1 MALPKVT
8 PGTYDYGA
16 YANPK
21 AVQYK
26 GGQQAIG
33 AAVGKLFGD
42 IGAGFSERMAQ
53 DKKDK
58 KEVTDFIV
66 NTVGAVDPEVKA
78 GNITDIKAFAE
89 DYGKLKLDRRRN
101 KISEEEYI
109 KAESALQSQYQF
121 LQTLPEIFDS
131 GFEGEIDLNRLKGK
145 DAKRNL
151 FLHKAMNSG
160 NVRTVWDS
168 GKKEFSLQWT
178 SDDGETFNE
187 SLSGFISNTKD
198 YLQLKNKFSFDDADK
213 QAGIAAIADQVNKS
227 SDYKRYMT
235 GVVQTA
241 EGPKSALDIQ
251 KATLGIAQSDY
262 VNQYQQQYGKDIYE
276 DLIAPMLQAS
286 GQPSAEY
293 DPSVHGDM
301 VRQYIAANVVSKVQQ
316 VGNSIPVEDTAASS
330 STRGASQAIKE
341 AEAAQVTAK
350 IDEISSTDKFLP
362 FETFEDQEVVKEG
375 GFLGIGKEVKM
386 VQKQRRK
393 DVLTGEGFIEL
404 SKKLSNVGF
413 DVEPIKGLVETDEG
427 EDEGNVGLEIRNVK
441 TGKKIKL
448 YSLANYKEGEFVNI
462 LKSLAT
468 VGTVTGVMT
477 QDGFNEDDLPPIINN
492 Q

>member
-58 KEVTDFIV
+58 KEITDFIV

-78 GNITDIKAFAE
+78 GNIVDIKAFAE

-198 YLQLKNKFSFDDADK
+198 YLQLKNKFNFNDTDK

-276 DLIAPMLQAS
+276 DLIAPMLESS
-286 GQPSAEY
+286 GQPAAEY

-316 VGNSIPVEDTAASS
+316 VGNSVPVKTETIAKDPRSFAQQIKDANAAN
-330 STRGASQAIKE
+330 RLNVIRDIEIKSPVGPSE
-341 AEAAQVTAK
+341 ETGEKPKDFGSA
-350 IDEISSTDKFLP
+350 L
-362 FETFEDQEVVKEG
+362 FEPSEKS
-375 GFLGIGKEVKM
+375 GIGKPTPFYNDLK
-386 VQKQRRK
+386 VQMSDLGFDIKLEGEIQKEIDGDPYYYPSTIVIK
-393 DVLTGEGFIEL
+393 DSFSGQSRTLPLENLTPDII
-404 SKKLSNVGF
+404 KNILSNLAKVNTSFLMSPQQGQGGL
-413 DVEPIKGLVETDEG
+413 PIY
-427 EDEGNVGLEIRNVK
+427 N
-441 TGKKIKL
+441 
-448 YSLANYKEGEFVNI
+448 
-462 LKSLAT
+462 
-468 VGTVTGVMT
+468 
-477 QDGFNEDDLPPIINN
+477 
-492 Q
+492 

>member
-66 NTVGAVDPEVKA
+66 NTVGAVNPEVKA

-241 EGPKSALDIQ
+241 EGPKSALDVQ

-286 GQPSAEY
+286 GAPVSEY

-316 VGNSIPVEDTAASS
+316 VGNSVPVEDTAASS
-330 STRGASQAIKE
+330 STRGAAQAIKE
-341 AEAAQVTAK
+341 AEAAQVISE
-350 IDEISSTDKFLP
+350 IDRISSNDNFLP
-362 FETFEDQEVVKEG
+362 LERITETVVTKK
-375 GFLGIGKEVKM
+375 GFLGIGKETEEKTRVEP
-386 VQKQRRK
+386 V
-393 DVLTGEGFIEL
+393 DVLEGEGFYEL
-404 SKKLSNVGF
+404 SKKLNSVGF
-413 DVEPIKGLVETDEG
+413 DAKQIKGLGVDKEG
-427 EDEGNVGLEIRNVK
+427 EDDEVITGLEIRNFK
-441 TGKKIKL
+441 TGKKIKIYDL
-448 YSLANYKEGEFVNI
+448 SKYEEQEFTKI
-462 LKSLAT
+462 LKDLAT